1 MKINK
6 LNKKGFTLIEL
17 LAVVVI
23 LAIVM
28 GISGSSVI
36 NSMNRARRNSLLSAA
51 QNAANTI
58 NEWYAEDQLTSTTS
72 EKKLGDTFID
82 NSSSTGTDAN
92 LDNWT
97 CFGSTSTSGGTT
109 TTTYTQ
115 ISNNGHSTA
124 LYLALNLNENDFVLT
139 GTKPSSAAAAIS
151 QNTCS
156 AYRYSSVSGAYEILL
171 VAKKGGKYYVNA
183 DKESDKNFA
192 YDKASAYA
200 TKLTY

>member
-58 NEWYAEDQLTSTTS
+58 NEWYAEDQLAPADEQKLGVSFATSTQSDSTKDTWICIGS
-72 EKKLGDTFID
+72 ININNGGSNGGSSLSLSNALGLSDDDFNLTGATTGY
-82 NSSSTGTDAN
+82 TGTGKSYSNIASDAEQ
-92 LDNWT
+92 
-97 CFGSTSTSGGTT
+97 CSAFRFSTKSGG
-109 TTTYTQ
+109 Y
-115 ISNNGHSTA
+115 
-124 LYLALNLNENDFVLT
+124 EVLLIA
-139 GTKPSSAAAAIS
+139 S
-151 QNTCS
+151 
-156 AYRYSSVSGAYEILL
+156 
-171 VAKKGGKYYVNA
+171 KKGKFYVNA
-183 DKESDKNFA
+183 DGADKNFA
-192 YDKASAYA
+192 FSKASKSAQIISY
-200 TKLTY
+200 

>member
-58 NEWYAEDQLTSTTS
+58 NEWYAEDQLAPADEQKLGVSFATSTQSDST
-72 EKKLGDTFID
+72 KDKWICID
-82 NSSSTGTDAN
+82 SININNGGNNSSIPLSNALSLSGDDFNLTGATTGYTGTGKSYNDIASDAE
-92 LDNWT
+92 
-97 CFGSTSTSGGTT
+97 
-109 TTTYTQ
+109 Q
-115 ISNNGHSTA
+115 
-124 LYLALNLNENDFVLT
+124 
-139 GTKPSSAAAAIS
+139 
-151 QNTCS
+151 CS
-156 AYRYSSVSGAYEILL
+156 AFRFSTKTGGYEVLL
-171 VAKKGGKYYVNA
+171 IASKKGKFYVNA
-183 DKESDKNFA
+183 DGADKNFA
-192 YDKASAYA
+192 FSKASKSAQIISY
-200 TKLTY
+200 